1 MSEAAHS
8 EWDVVIVGAGP
19 VGGYLG
25 RQFSRLGLSVLLLE
39 EHRELGRPFQ
49 CAGLVTP
56 AAMERVGLESTI
68 LSSVWGARI
77 HSPNGR
83 CVEVG
88 SPDRIRTHV
97 VCRKLF
103 DEACVRQALDD
114 GATVWLRSRPVEA
127 SVTENGVELKVSRA
141 GEIHSIRCRLLC
153 GADGA
158 HSWVRRTFRM
168 GRPKET
174 MIGFQVELTGYD
186 GYDDRLEMFTGSEVA
201 PGLFA
206 WVIPAGR
213 SWRVG
218 VWSRPE
224 DLDGRSCE
232 ELVHRLRTHPL
243 WAHRFEGSRE
253 VARYCG
259 PLPCGMV
266 AKPLRA
272 RLALF
277 GDAAGLCKPTT
288 GGGIGPAFDQV
299 DLLAPGLAA
308 AVEKDEL
315 GETAMQRIA
324 RPLKKMRKEQERA
337 RILRDLFLTSSDDDE
352 LERTF
357 TAFSKPETLS
367 LINSFGD
374 IERPVPLGLRLLR
387 DVPEFRNMAARAT
400 WALLRG

>member
-1 MSEAAHS
+1 MSS
-8 EWDVVIVGAGP
+8 DVDPVWDVVIVGAGP

-25 RQFSRLGLSVLLLE
+25 RQLAHQGLSVLLLE

-56 AAMERVGLESTI
+56 DAMERVGLESTI

-77 HSPNGR
+77 NSPRGR

-88 SPDRIRTHV
+88 TPDRIRTHV

-103 DEACVRQALDD
+103 DEACVRQALDA
-114 GATVWLRSRPVEA
+114 GADLWLRSRPVSA
-127 SVTENGVELKVSRA
+127 QVTEEGVIMDVDRA
-141 GEIHSIRCRLLC
+141 GEIHSIRCKLLC

-174 MIGFQVELTGYD
+174 MIGFQIELTGFD
-186 GYDDRLEMFTGSEVA
+186 GYEDRLEMFTGHEVA

-206 WVIPAGR
+206 WVIPSGR
-213 SWRVG
+213 GWRVG

-224 DLDGRSCE
+224 DLNGRSCE
-232 ELVHRLRTHPL
+232 DLVERLRTHPL
-243 WAHRFEGSRE
+243 WKHRFEGSRE

-288 GGGIGPAFDQV
+288 GGGIGPGFDQV
-299 DLLAPGLAA
+299 DLLSVKLAT
-308 AVEKDEL
+308 AVKQDQL
-315 GETAMQRIA
+315 GDASMQRIA
-324 RPLKKMRKEQERA
+324 KSLKAMRKDQERA
-337 RILRDLFLTSSDDDE
+337 RILRDLFLTQSDDDE

-357 TAFSKPETLS
+357 TTFCKPDTIR
-367 LINSFGD
+367 LINKVGD
-374 IERPVPLGLRLLR
+374 IERPVPLGLRLLK
-387 DVPEFRNMAARAT
+387 DVPEFRSMAARAT